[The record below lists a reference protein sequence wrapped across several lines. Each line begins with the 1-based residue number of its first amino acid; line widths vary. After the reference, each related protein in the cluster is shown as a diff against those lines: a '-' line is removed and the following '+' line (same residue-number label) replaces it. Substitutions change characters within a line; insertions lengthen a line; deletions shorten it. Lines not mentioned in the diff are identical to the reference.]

1 MILYIC
7 RVTPVL
13 CTMCCFIME
22 SILWNWQVTFLQKKK
37 KLVYLHLQFED
48 SPLGFFFFFY
58 KGKGKGKSE
67 VIKKVSRRDL
77 MTFMCES
84 HQKHHCIKDQREGFS
99 GI

>member
-1 MILYIC
+1 
-7 RVTPVL
+7 
-13 CTMCCFIME
+13 ME
-22 SILWNWQVTFLQKKK
+22 LASNFFAKKK
-37 KLVYLHLQFED
+37 KKTCIFTFTVWRFTTR
-48 SPLGFFFFFY
+48 FFFFFY

-67 VIKKVSRRDL
+67 VIKKGKSVVETCM

>member
-48 SPLGFFFFFY
+48 SPLGFFFFFF
-58 KGKGKGKSE
+58 
-67 VIKKVSRRDL
+67 L
-77 MTFMCES
+77 
-84 HQKHHCIKDQREGFS
+84 
-99 GI
+99 

>member
-1 MILYIC
+1 
-7 RVTPVL
+7 
-13 CTMCCFIME
+13 ME
-22 SILWNWQVTFLQKKK
+22 LASNFFAKKK
-37 KLVYLHLQFED
+37 KTCIFTFTVWRFTTRF
-48 SPLGFFFFFY
+48 FFFFFY

-67 VIKKVSRRDL
+67 VIKKGKSVDETCM

>member
-1 MILYIC
+1 
-7 RVTPVL
+7 
-13 CTMCCFIME
+13 ME

-67 VIKKVSRRDL
+67 VIKKGKSVVETCM